1 MRFLQF
7 IKRVDFLRGAKSPLR
22 EGPGVIKI
30 TKAGYIYIALTI
42 FLGIS
47 AVNTGN
53 NLVYLIV
60 SALLSF
66 MGISGFFG
74 KRNLSKVDINIEFP
88 QEIYAN
94 KEFPL
99 KINLTNRRG
108 FLPVFLMRVK
118 IDAYE
123 TIFPFIDKKS
133 CAVRY
138 TNVSFERR
146 GRYEIKNIHICSVFP
161 FSFFMRCRR
170 LEKSFDFIVFPEPK
184 KCDLLSTFEKEK
196 LSKGERHLDKAG
208 FESEI
213 LSIREYIH
221 GDPFKY
227 ISWKATAK
235 TGELKTKE
243 LSSLAF
249 QPIIVDFEKIT
260 IKDTEEKISCITY
273 TILQL
278 LKKNIPVGLKIGDK
292 FHMPDVSNAHK
303 ISILKEL
310 ALYGGEK

>member
-1 MRFLQF
+1 MTLFWGF
-7 IKRVDFLRGAKSPLR
+7 
-22 EGPGVIKI
+22 
-30 TKAGYIYIALTI
+30 
-42 FLGIS
+42 S

-53 NLVYLIV
+53 NLIYLIV

-74 KRNLSKVDINIEFP
+74 KRNLSKIDIEVEHP

-99 KINLTNRRG
+99 KIKLKNNRA

-118 IDAYE
+118 IRGQSLSEKGTVPLDQYE
-123 TIFPFIDKKS
+123 TLFPFIDKKS
-133 CAVRY
+133 DAARY
-138 TNVSFERR
+138 TNVSFEQR
-146 GRYEIKNIHICSVFP
+146 GKYEIKNIHICSVFP
-161 FSFFMRCRR
+161 FNFFIRCRR
-170 LEKSFDFIVFPEPK
+170 LDKSFGFIVLPEPK

-196 LSKGERHLDKAG
+196 MSKGERHLNKIG

-227 ISWKATAK
+227 INWKATAK

-243 LSSLAF
+243 LSSLSF
-249 QPIIVDFEKIT
+249 QPVVIDFEKST
-260 IKDTEEKISCITY
+260 IRSTEKKISCITY

-292 FHMPDVSNAHK
+292 FYKPDVSNSHK

-310 ALYGGEK
+310 ALYRAEI

>member
-1 MRFLQF
+1 M
-7 IKRVDFLRGAKSPLR
+7 
-22 EGPGVIKI
+22 IKI

-60 SALLSF
+60 AALLSF

-74 KRNLSKVDINIEFP
+74 KRNLSKIDIDIEFP

-99 KINLTNRRG
+99 KIRLKNNRG

-118 IDAYE
+118 IDQYE
-123 TIFPFIDKKS
+123 TLFPFIDKKRDS
-133 CAVRY
+133 VKY
-138 TNVSFERR
+138 INISFKKR
-146 GRYEIKNIHICSVFP
+146 GKYEIKNIHICSVFP
-161 FSFFMRCRR
+161 FNFFIRCRR
-170 LEKSFDFIVFPEPK
+170 LNKPFEFIIFPEPK
-184 KCDLLSTFEKEK
+184 RCELMSSFERER
-196 LSKGERHLDKAG
+196 LSKGERHTDKAG

-227 ISWKATAK
+227 INWKATAK

-249 QPIIVDFEKIT
+249 QPIVIDFEKSAIRS
-260 IKDTEEKISCITY
+260 IEEKISCITY

-278 LKKNIPVGLKIGDK
+278 LKKNIPVGLKMGDK
-292 FHMPDVSNAHK
+292 FYKPDISNSHK

-310 ALYGGEK
+310 ALYGAERV

>member
-1 MRFLQF
+1 MGF
-7 IKRVDFLRGAKSPLR
+7 
-22 EGPGVIKI
+22 
-30 TKAGYIYIALTI
+30 
-42 FLGIS
+42 S

-74 KRNLSKVDINIEFP
+74 KRNLSKIDIEVEYP

-99 KINLTNRRG
+99 KINLKNKRG
-108 FLPVFLMRVK
+108 FLPVFLMKVK
-118 IDAYE
+118 IRGQSLSEKGTATLDQYE
-123 TIFPFIDKKS
+123 PLFPFIDKKS
-133 CAVRY
+133 GSVKY
-138 TNVSFERR
+138 MNISFKER
-146 GRYEIKNIHICSVFP
+146 GRYKIESVHICSVFP
-161 FSFFMRCRR
+161 FNFFIRCKR
-170 LEKSFDFIVFPEPK
+170 LNKSFEFIVFPEPK
-184 KCDLLSTFEKEK
+184 RCELLSSFEKERI
-196 LSKGERHLDKAG
+196 SKGERHLDKAG
-208 FESEI
+208 YESEI
-213 LSIREYIH
+213 LSIREYMH

-227 ISWKATAK
+227 INWKATAK

-249 QPIIVDFEKIT
+249 QPIVIDFEKST
-260 IKDTEEKISCITY
+260 VRNMEERISCITY

-278 LKKNIPVGLKIGDK
+278 LKKNIPVGLKMGDK
-292 FHMPDVSNAHK
+292 FYRPDVSNAHK

-310 ALYGGEK
+310 ALYG